1 LPESKSAAALW
12 ADCWEIYLPRRAS
25 FPVMY
30 AKRKPDPKKSCSE
43 CYCDAVFV
51 KKLIY
56 QLYYIVC

>member
-1 LPESKSAAALW
+1 LW
-12 ADCWEIYLPRRAS
+12 ADSWEIYLPRRAS

-30 AKRKPDPKKSCSE
+30 GKRKPDQKNLVPNVSRT
-43 CYCDAVFV
+43 YCDAVFV